1 MGKGQK
7 ESRKALYKREIL
19 CFISNCNDS
28 SYFFR
33 SVFGEVKSMETK
45 YARKGSAVYAALAS
59 TKAHPSADTLYQELR
74 KTYPN
79 ISRTTVYANLS
90 RLREEGSVICV
101 GVVNGRER
109 YDAVTYPHPHFICS
123 VCGAVL
129 DVEGLSDTLELDR
142 EAEAHNPV
150 HVDFHELTFR
160 GVCRSCSSV

>member
-1 MGKGQK
+1 M
-7 ESRKALYKREIL
+7 
-19 CFISNCNDS
+19 D
-28 SYFFR
+28 
-33 SVFGEVKSMETK
+33 TK
-45 YARKGSAVYAALAS
+45 YARKGSAVYAALAA
-59 TKAHPSADTLYQELR
+59 TKSHPSADSLYQELR

-109 YDAVTYPHPHFICS
+109 YDAVTDPHPHFICT

-129 DVEGLSDTLELDR
+129 DVEGLPDTRQLDR

-160 GVCRSCSSV
+160 GVCQSCDHLSSEEAIP

>member
-1 MGKGQK
+1 M
-7 ESRKALYKREIL
+7 
-19 CFISNCNDS
+19 D
-28 SYFFR
+28 
-33 SVFGEVKSMETK
+33 TK
-45 YARKGSAVYAALAS
+45 YARKGSAVYAALAA
-59 TKAHPSADTLYQELR
+59 TKSHPSADSLYQELR
-74 KTYPN
+74 KSYPN

-109 YDAVTYPHPHFICS
+109 YDAVTDPHPHFICS

-129 DVEGLSDTLELDR
+129 DVEGLPDTRQLDR

-160 GVCRSCSSV
+160 GVCQSCDHLSSEEAIP